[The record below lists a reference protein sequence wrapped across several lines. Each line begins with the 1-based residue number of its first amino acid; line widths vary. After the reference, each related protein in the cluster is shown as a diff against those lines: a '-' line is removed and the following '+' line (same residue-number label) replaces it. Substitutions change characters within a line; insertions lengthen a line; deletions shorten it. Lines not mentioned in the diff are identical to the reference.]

1 MILSDDGR
9 VHTKG
14 TMPEILADFTGAIK
28 AVYELLIDEGYDDD
42 FARKSIANAGRLA
55 FMSDK
60 ELKEQA
66 ENADERIRELLND

>member
-1 MILSDDGR
+1 MILSDDGC

-28 AVYELLIDEGYDDD
+28 AVYELLIENGYDDD
-42 FARKSIANAGRLA
+42 FARQSIAHAGRYA

-60 ELKEQA
+60 ELTEQA
-66 ENADERIRELLND
+66 EKADERIRELLND